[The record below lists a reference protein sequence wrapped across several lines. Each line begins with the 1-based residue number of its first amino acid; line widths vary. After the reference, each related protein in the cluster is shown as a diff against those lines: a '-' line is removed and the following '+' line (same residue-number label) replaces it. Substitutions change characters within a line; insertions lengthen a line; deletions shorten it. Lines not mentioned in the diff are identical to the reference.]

1 LDLDDTELKQ
11 KMQRPEKNSKINL
24 TPIPDF
30 RDLRQTALYVEQM
43 SDWHGHSQSLLHV
56 VDPLFLY
63 EKRIDVFLK

>member
-1 LDLDDTELKQ
+1 MIQNLSK
-11 KMQRPEKNSKINL
+11 KCSARKKNSKINL

-56 VDPLFLY
+56 IDPLFLY
-63 EKRIDVFLK
+63 EKRVDVFLK